1 MARDRSGSGYP
12 AGRGDGVVVPA
23 DVRDVLDIRRVPD
36 LHLRLLGICNTR
48 KQCKV
53 RILQHHSVQFPLHFV
68 LNWFGG
74 TT

>member
-36 LHLRLLGICNTR
+36 LHLRLLRICNTR
-48 KQCKV
+48 TQCKV
-53 RILQHHSVQFPLHFV
+53 HASYNTILFNSRCILF
-68 LNWFGG
+68 
-74 TT
+74 